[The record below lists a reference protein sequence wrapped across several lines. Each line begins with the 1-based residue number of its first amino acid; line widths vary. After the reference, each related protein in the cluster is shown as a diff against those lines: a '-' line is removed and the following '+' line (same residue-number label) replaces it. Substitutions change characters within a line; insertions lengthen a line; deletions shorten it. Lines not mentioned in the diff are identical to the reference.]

1 MNGERVSEHRE
12 RPGAKR
18 GSAWLWAAL
27 RRAALRRVTLWRVA
41 VPAVAV
47 LLVSGCYASTDY
59 GRYPEGKLVQNAA
72 LVRTWAGEG
81 AELALK
87 ENKVFSAVGLTLKYF
102 SCPADGLRN
111 KSGDGTWSS
120 IDDGDSTSVLIRFE
134 DGCTATMW
142 TGESEGKT
150 VLWAT
155 TEDEN
160 QVLTL
165 K

>member
-1 MNGERVSEHRE
+1 MNGIRVSERRE
-12 RPGAKR
+12 QPGAKR
-18 GSAWLWAAL
+18 RGVWLWAAL
-27 RRAALRRVTLWRVA
+27 RRVVIPSG
-41 VPAVAV
+41 VV
-47 LLVSGCYASTDY
+47 LLVSGCYVSTDY
-59 GRYPEGKLVQNAA
+59 GQYPEGKPVQNGS
-72 LVRTWAGEG
+72 LMRNWSGEG

-87 ENKVFSAVGLTLKYF
+87 ENKGFSATGLTLKYF
-102 SCPADGLRN
+102 SCPSDGLRK

-120 IDDGDSTSVLIRFE
+120 IDDGDSTSVLLRFE

-155 TEDEN
+155 QEDEN

-165 K
+165 E